1 MLSFFRG
8 WQTPVLDL
16 GSRAKKLL
24 RMIPRGPQAQ
34 CAKIE
39 PGQT

>member
-1 MLSFFRG
+1 MLEEFPRREG
-8 WQTPVLDL
+8 V
-16 GSRAKKLL
+16 L

-39 PGQT
+39 PGNPI